1 MPALIVLFRRFD
13 GGIAQAPA
21 VVTRHHPLQR
31 REERLEASPTNM
43 LCLTAFP
50 TPHDRML
57 RDGDCL
63 RRPSRPRHPFSDNRV
78 AERGSQMTLRAFGM
92 PCSLP
97 LDGVITPPAGK
108 PPGPGPSGGHEK
120 HPGLAAARLTFV
132 FQRSVG
138 AIYKFMAWSINLFD

>member
-1 MPALIVLFRRFD
+1 MSTV
-13 GGIAQAPA
+13 
-21 VVTRHHPLQR
+21 
-31 REERLEASPTNM
+31 
-43 LCLTAFP
+43 FP
-50 TPHDRML
+50 TPHDRIL

-97 LDGVITPPAGK
+97 PDGVITPPSGK

-120 HPGLAAARLTFV
+120 RPGLAASRLTFV
-132 FQRSVG
+132 FQQGAGEATDKVG
-138 AIYKFMAWSINLFD
+138 GFHG